1 MTDQVAASSPEEA
14 PASVPTGAEMT
25 VELIIDSY
33 RVTGELLGHGGPR
46 RLVDLLNVSDEAF
59 VTLRDG
65 ALDDPLVEGDEPR
78 RFDTVQVHREAILFA
93 IPRSAVEL
101 DPDPYDLVKK
111 VPVPATIT
119 VPGFEINGNVYLLP
133 EIDPAAGHPLGG
145 NHFIPMTDV
154 SIRTVARSEPAWFE
168 PVVVVNVSRVRLFA
182 PRSG

>member
-1 MTDQVAASSPEEA
+1 MTDQVAAAGPDGVSA
-14 PASVPTGAEMT
+14 GAEIT
-25 VELIIDSY
+25 VELMIDSY

-59 VTLRDG
+59 VALRDG
-65 ALDDPLVEGDEPR
+65 ALDDPLIEGDEPR
-78 RFDTVQVHREAILFA
+78 RFDAVQVRREAILFA
-93 IPRSAVEL
+93 IPRSSSDVH
-101 DPDPYDLVKK
+101 PDPYDLVKK

-119 VPGFEINGNVYLLP
+119 VPGFEIAGNVYLLP
-133 EIDPAAGHPLGG
+133 ETNPSDGLPLSG

-154 SIRTVARSEPAWFE
+154 SIRAVGRNEQAWSE